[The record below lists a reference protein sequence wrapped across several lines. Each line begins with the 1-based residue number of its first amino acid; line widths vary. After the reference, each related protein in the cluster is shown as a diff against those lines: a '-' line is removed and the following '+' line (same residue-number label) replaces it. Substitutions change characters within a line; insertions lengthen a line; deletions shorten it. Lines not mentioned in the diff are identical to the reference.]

1 VATQTP
7 SLLLL
12 EPETLARAVGA
23 FADGDVA
30 TLAARVA
37 EFVERDGI
45 DAFAALGTMT
55 SRVEAANEA
64 VTSV

>member
-1 VATQTP
+1 M
-7 SLLLL
+7 
-12 EPETLARAVGA
+12 G
-23 FADGDVA
+23 GDVA